1 MPDLILGPLL
11 GGGGGASASS
21 SVDSTLKIGGDG
33 TTVSIDSDLDNIHI
47 KEIAPVTVNSN
58 IAVTR
63 PIVTDS
69 TSKSDSTAEVDLKIE
84 PLDVNLDVKL
94 EPVKADVNTNSTID
108 LKPVAVDS
116 CQTIKL
122 APPPPICVEQPYS
135 QHFGFTFMGMELWG
149 FNISG
154 RSEMM
159 LHSPSKPKH
168 HTVHVPGHDSRNKE
182 STEQQSSVKPRS
194 GLRVRIG
201 D

>member
-1 MPDLILGPLL
+1 MPDIILGPLL
-11 GGGGGASASS
+11 GGGGGSSAST

-33 TTVSIDSDLDNIHI
+33 STISIDSDLDNIHI

-69 TSKSDSTAEVDLKIE
+69 TSKSDSTAKLDLKVE
-84 PLDVNLDVKL
+84 PLDIKL
-94 EPVKADVNTNSTID
+94 EPVKADIDTNSTID

-122 APPPPICVEQPYS
+122 APPPPICIDQPYS

-149 FNISG
+149 FNVSG
-154 RSEMM
+154 RSEMTM
-159 LHSPSKPKH
+159 HSPSKPQH
-168 HTVHVPGHDSRNKE
+168 HTVHLSGHGSPNKE
-182 STEQQSSVKPRS
+182 STKQQSSVKPRS
-194 GLRVRIG
+194 GIRVRIG
-201 D
+201 N